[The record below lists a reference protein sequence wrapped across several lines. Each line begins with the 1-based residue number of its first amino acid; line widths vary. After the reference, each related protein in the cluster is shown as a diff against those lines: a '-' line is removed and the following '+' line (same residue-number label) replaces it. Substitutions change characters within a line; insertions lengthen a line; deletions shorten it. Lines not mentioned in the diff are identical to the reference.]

1 MSTNPENK
9 LAKLPGL
16 MAYGLVMGAFIAF
29 IDNVAFQGEVSPI
42 VIVALLFVTAAAAG
56 FVWGWP
62 GWNAAATAWICV
74 PLTHLVKH
82 MLGLPD
88 SIHPNTYN
96 SIFLL
101 ALFTLLITA
110 IGLTVGALIHGFKT
124 RE

>member
-1 MSTNPENK
+1 MINPKNNI
-9 LAKLPGL
+9 AKLPGRI
-16 MAYGLVMGAFIAF
+16 ACGLVIGAFIAF
-29 IDNVAFQGEVSPI
+29 IDNVAFEGEVSPI

-56 FVWGWP
+56 FLWGWQ
-62 GWNAAATAWICV
+62 GWNVASTAWICV

-96 SIFLL
+96 SIFML

-110 IGLTVGALIHGFKT
+110 IGLTGGALLHGSKT
-124 RE
+124 HQ